1 MSAFALWLRR
11 TGCAVNVAL
20 QAPPVVDVPRAPMPQ
35 GAQALWL
42 RAADGTRL
50 RAIVWTAISAGIA
63 NVRGTVF
70 LFGGRT
76 EYAEKYYEV
85 IGELIARGFCVATV
99 DWRGQ
104 GLSDHA
110 LDDPRK
116 GHVGDYVEYDSDL
129 RAFMS
134 EVAPSMPRPWIG
146 LAHSMGGNILTR
158 AMHDR
163 SDMFAAVVLTAP
175 MLGLRLGNSYVAS
188 ALKAAAMLGS
198 NIGLAHRYVPGTS
211 RRANDEVPFEQNIL
225 THDRE
230 RYEILQSQ
238 IRAEPALGLGGS
250 TYGWLAASLRS
261 ISTVSDVK
269 YLGTIRTPLLIFQ
282 AGEDR
287 LVDRH
292 ALGFAAKH
300 IVGATLVRI
309 DGSYHEI
316 MIETDEIRAQ
326 FWKAFDDFI
335 ARKVAVLKI

>member
-1 MSAFALWLRR
+1 M
-11 TGCAVNVAL
+11 NVAL
-20 QAPPVVDVPRAPMPQ
+20 QTPPIVDVPRAPMPQ

-50 RAIVWTAISAGIA
+50 RAIVWTALFSSVF

-85 IGELIARGFCVATV
+85 IGELIARGYCVATV

-104 GLSDHA
+104 GLSERAH
-110 LDDPRK
+110 DDPRK
-116 GHVGDYVEYDSDL
+116 GHVDDYMEFDSDL

-134 EVAPSMPRPWIG
+134 EIAPSMPRPWIG

-175 MLGLRLGNSYVAS
+175 MLGLRLGNGYVAT
-188 ALKAAAMLGS
+188 ALKAAAIGS
-198 NIGLAHRYVPGTS
+198 SVGLAHRYVPGAS

-225 THDRE
+225 THDRA
-230 RYEILQSQ
+230 RYEIHQSQ

-250 TYGWLAASLRS
+250 TYGWLAASFRS
-261 ISTVSDVK
+261 IRKIADAK
-269 YLGTIRTPLLIFQ
+269 YMSSIRTPLLIFQ

-287 LVDRH
+287 LIDRD
-292 ALGFAAKH
+292 ALAFAAKH
-300 IVGATLVRI
+300 IVGAELIRI
-309 DGSYHEI
+309 DGSHHEI

-326 FWKAFDDFI
+326 FWAGFDDFI
-335 ARKVAVLKI
+335 ARKVPVLKI

>member
-1 MSAFALWLRR
+1 M
-11 TGCAVNVAL
+11 NVAL
-20 QAPPVVDVPRAPMPQ
+20 QTPPVVDVPHAPMPP

-50 RAIVWTAISAGIA
+50 RAIVWTALFASIS

-104 GLSDHA
+104 GLSERA
-110 LDDPRK
+110 LPDPRK
-116 GHVGDYVEYDSDL
+116 GHVGDYIEFDNDL

-134 EVAPSMPRPWIG
+134 EIAPSMPRPWIG

-163 SDMFAAVVLTAP
+163 SDMFAAVILTAP
-175 MLGLRLGNSYVAS
+175 MLGLRLGNGYVATT
-188 ALKAAAMLGS
+188 LKAAAAIGS
-198 NIGLAHRYVPGTS
+198 RIGLAHHYVPGAS
-211 RRANDEVPFEQNIL
+211 SRANDEVPFEQNIL
-225 THDRE
+225 THDRA
-230 RYEILQSQ
+230 RYEIHQAQ

-250 TYGWLAASLRS
+250 TFGWLAASFRS
-261 ISTVSDVK
+261 IRQVLDAK
-269 YLGTIRTPLLIFQ
+269 YLKAIRTPLLIFQ

-287 LVDRH
+287 LIDRD
-292 ALGFAAKH
+292 ALAFAAKH
-300 IVGATLVRI
+300 IIGAEMIRI
-309 DGSYHEI
+309 EGAHHEI
-316 MIETDEIRAQ
+316 LIETDDIRAQ
-326 FWKAFDDFI
+326 FWAGFDDFI
-335 ARKVAVLKI
+335 ARKMPVLKI

>member
-1 MSAFALWLRR
+1 M
-11 TGCAVNVAL
+11 NVAL
-20 QAPPVVDVPRAPMPQ
+20 QTPPVVNVPHAPMPQ

-50 RAIVWTAISAGIA
+50 RAIVWTALFSGVA

-85 IGELIARGFCVATV
+85 IGELISRGFCVATV

-104 GLSDHA
+104 GLSERA

-116 GHVGDYVEYDSDL
+116 GHVGDYLEFDSDL

-134 EVAPSMPRPWIG
+134 EIAPSMPRPWVG

-175 MLGLRLGNSYVAS
+175 MLGLRLGNGYVA
-188 ALKAAAMLGS
+188 AGMKAAAAIGRLV
-198 NIGLAHRYVPGTS
+198 GLARSYVPGGS
-211 RRANDEVPFEQNIL
+211 RRANDDVPFEQNIL
-225 THDRE
+225 THDRA
-230 RYEILQSQ
+230 RYEIHQSQ
-238 IRAEPALGLGGS
+238 IRADPALGLGS
-250 TYGWLAASLRS
+250 ATYGWLAASFRS
-261 ISTVSDVK
+261 MGKVLNAK
-269 YLGTIRTPLLIFQ
+269 YLSVIRTPLLIFQ

-287 LVDRH
+287 LIDRE
-292 ALGFAAKH
+292 ALAFATKH
-300 IVGATLVRI
+300 IAGAELI
-309 DGSYHEI
+309 CIEGSHHEI
-316 MIETDEIRAQ
+316 LIETDDIRAQ
-326 FWKAFDDFI
+326 FWAGFDDFI
-335 ARKVAVLKI
+335 ARKLPVLKI